1 MTASHD
7 GGTLSRNTS
16 PPKDAPVDQ
25 PRDTLQ
31 ESITRQRAMLTELLK
46 KPLQAVAAAAADVW
60 PDREA
65 LDRVLEEHLP
75 KVPYCKYL
83 YALDTNGV
91 QISDNISK
99 DGRMSGDFGRDRSQ
113 RPYMNEAVP
122 ADGFLLSGTYISM
135 RMRRPSLTAIQV
147 VRSAEGRVLGFI
159 GADFDLRELPLTKEL
174 YEEPRYWRQIK
185 GDPSIRGT
193 VFHQTR
199 VESLMDRNMDTVLS
213 VVEELMTDRGVFHI
227 ILHFSSSRAIIWLYD
242 DPYRY
247 RLLDMDQLVDPDICL
262 AYPRRPYPDDAIVPA
277 DSIRPILEGFR
288 TLRFMDEMFYL
299 RSGTLNIFNG
309 IVGLTFSCDGS
320 HYIPFDEFLNKDH
333 AFWQMA
339 LPEGG

>member
-1 MTASHD
+1 M
-7 GGTLSRNTS
+7 
-16 PPKDAPVDQ
+16 DQ

-31 ESITRQRAMLTELLK
+31 ESIARQRAMLTDLLK
-46 KPLQAVAAAAADVW
+46 KPLQDVAAEAARVW
-60 PDREA
+60 PSRER
-65 LDRVLEEHLP
+65 LDEVLQQALP

-83 YALDTNGV
+83 YALDTRGI
-91 QISDNISK
+91 QLSDNISQ
-99 DGRMSGDFGRDRSQ
+99 DGLMTGDYRRDRSR
-113 RPYMNEAVP
+113 RPYMKEAVP

-135 RMRRPSLTAIQV
+135 RMKRPSLTAIQV
-147 VRSAEGRVLGFI
+147 VRNDKGRVLGFI

-199 VESLMDRNMDTVLS
+199 VESLMDKEMDTVLS

-227 ILHFSSSRAIIWLYD
+227 ILHFSSSRAIVWLHD

-262 AYPRRPYPDDAIVPA
+262 AYPRRPYPKDAIVPA
-277 DSIRPILEGFR
+277 SFVRPILEGFR

-320 HYIPFDEFLNKDH
+320 HYIPYDEFLNRDH
-333 AFWQMA
+333 AFWQMT
-339 LPEGG
+339 LPEKG